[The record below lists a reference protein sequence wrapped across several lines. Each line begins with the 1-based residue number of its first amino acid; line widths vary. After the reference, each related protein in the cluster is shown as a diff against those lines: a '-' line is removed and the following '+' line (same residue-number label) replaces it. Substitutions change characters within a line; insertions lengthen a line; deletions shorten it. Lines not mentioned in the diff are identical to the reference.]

1 MSKRKEMKETIN
13 EANVMFEEIKQ
24 DKNRAD
30 FYEENGVSFVLLKR
44 KLI

>member
-1 MSKRKEMKETIN
+1 MRKRKEMKETIN

-30 FYEENGVSFVLLKR
+30 FYEVVLLKR